1 MGKMNNDLAFG
12 RPVSGVTPGPKPFK
26 PTTGGPMPKFEMPG
40 MGNDMRKPGG
50 TNVVSRPSPTDKN
63 MARKKAI
70 QKRFLNK

>member
-1 MGKMNNDLAFG
+1 MSKMSNDPMFG
-12 RPVSGVTPGPKPFK
+12 RPVKPGQNKPFK

-50 TNVVSRPSPTDKN
+50 TNVASRPSPTDKN
-63 MARKKAI
+63 MARKQAI